1 MTEDKI
7 QPNLNEQPEQ
17 TKPEREAQPAQQS
30 QATTAAQSGQRATS
44 GRKPRFRNGKS
55 TLSGSNEARD
65 STSSPGLPDQ
75 VEKATARYWT
85 TMERH
90 KLYISEHGEDMPE
103 VRNWRW
109 THERHVC
116 VGVAA

>member
-44 GRKPRFRNGKS
+44 GRKPRFPQLKEHAAEAAMKPGIRRRAP
-55 TLSGSNEARD
+55 GSPIKCR
-65 STSSPGLPDQ
+65 
-75 VEKATARYWT
+75 R
-85 TMERH
+85 
-90 KLYISEHGEDMPE
+90 
-103 VRNWRW
+103 
-109 THERHVC
+109 
-116 VGVAA
+116 